1 MSVIVSEEDT
11 LKVFDIILTIR
22 KHHDHNNGKK
32 LHKEIDN
39 EHLDYV

>member
-1 MSVIVSEEDT
+1 MSVIVIEEDP

-22 KHHDHNNGKK
+22 KHHDHNNCQK

-39 EHLDYV
+39 KHLDYV